1 MTKGSGRV
9 CGLVGRD
16 LDWTLVRPPRLND
29 GPSIGE
35 VEHDAHRST
44 KSTKLSRAD
53 LAALV
58 LDVAEQGVYVRPAP
72 FVANR
77 R

>member
-1 MTKGSGRV
+1 M
-9 CGLVGRD
+9 
-16 LDWTLVRPPRLND
+16 
-29 GPSIGE
+29 
-35 VEHDAHRST
+35 
-44 KSTKLSRAD
+44 LSRAD

-58 LDVAEQGVYVRPAP
+58 LDVAEQGVYVRTAP